1 MNLDIETNKITITLS
16 KGDNLQQIVNHLQF
30 LTKYAP
36 NGLDD
41 YFETYSEILIQG
53 LKRYEQGSQGLMAE
67 RIHDEGHF
75 APDQLARELAREFE
89 HRNKGRIWGGEG
101 NNWFDAIEE
110 FITEKNL

>member
-1 MNLDIETNKITITLS
+1 MKLHLEINKITISLS
-16 KGDNLQQIVNHLQF
+16 DGDNLQKIVNNLQF
-30 LTKYAP
+30 MTAYAP

-89 HRNKGRIWGGEG
+89 HRNKGREWGTEG
-101 NNWFDAIEE
+101 NDWFDAIEE
-110 FITEKNL
+110 FITERNL